1 MLLVGLLA
9 LGCES
14 APPPHTQTAKAPQT
28 DKSQQSSAPRTSE
41 KNQAWPYISEAK
53 EGTSLASNLTGRNFV
68 FVFDGSGSMG
78 GTACGGGRPRILPA
92 KEAAIQ
98 WERSAPADA
107 NIGLVAFHRGG
118 WTRIPP
124 TRDRQAFEQAIHS
137 VESGGNT
144 PLAAAFNDAF
154 NYLTQQ
160 AQSQLGYGEY
170 TIVTTTD
177 GEADSV
183 PELSRRVE
191 RILKVSPIQIYTIGF
206 CIEQNHALNQPGRT
220 IYRSANNP
228 KELAEGLQDV
238 LAEAEDFSVQDFK
251 K

>member
-1 MLLVGLLA
+1 MP
-9 LGCES
+9 S
-14 APPPHTQTAKAPQT
+14 
-28 DKSQQSSAPRTSE
+28 
-41 KNQAWPYISEAK
+41 
-53 EGTSLASNLTGRNFV
+53 TGADEQGFRLQEIGKRFN
-68 FVFDGSGSMG
+68 
-78 GTACGGGRPRILPA
+78 RP
-92 KEAAIQ
+92 
-98 WERSAPADA
+98 S
-107 NIGLVAFHRGG
+107 
-118 WTRIPP
+118 IPLN
-124 TRDRQAFEQAIHS
+124 REQH
-137 VESGGNT
+137 

-228 KELAEGLQDV
+228 KELAEGMQDV